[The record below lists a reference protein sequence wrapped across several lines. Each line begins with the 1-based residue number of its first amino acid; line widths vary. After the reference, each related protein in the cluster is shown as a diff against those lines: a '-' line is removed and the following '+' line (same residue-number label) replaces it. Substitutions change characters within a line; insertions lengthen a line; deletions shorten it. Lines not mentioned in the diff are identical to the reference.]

1 MAKFRIVTPAGAS
14 FTVAGG
20 GYDYEMEALN
30 LANIDAEI
38 VEAPT
43 DTAAFIA
50 AARDADAIYAKGI
63 PFTAEIINALD
74 KCKVISLGSVGVDSV
89 DVKAATARGI
99 PVTNVPDTFIEEVA
113 DHCMMLLLS
122 TFRRTIEQDRM
133 VREHRWR
140 EGRPALLQ
148 IPRLM
153 GQTLGFVSFG
163 RVARAVAKRA
173 KPFGLN
179 MIAYDPFLDETVMI
193 ENGVVPATLDEVMSR
208 SDFVSMHAPARP
220 ECTGMLTERHF
231 KQMKPSAIFLNVGRG
246 PTVDEAA
253 LIKALQ
259 QGWIAYAGLD
269 VLEVEPPSHNNPLL
283 KMENVIL
290 SAHTASASARFDE
303 ARKRRVGAELA
314 LVAQNKWPMSC
325 VNPAVLQ
332 TTKLQRW
339 QPVNLGRG
347 PNS

>member
-20 GYDYEMEALN
+20 GYELEMEALN
-30 LANIDAEI
+30 GLGAEI

-43 DTAAFIA
+43 DTAGFLA
-50 AARDADAIYAKGI
+50 AAATADAIYAKGI
-63 PFTAEIINALD
+63 PITAEIIAGLKN
-74 KCKVISLGSVGVDSV
+74 CKVISLGSVGVDSV
-89 DVKAATARGI
+89 DVKAATRAGI

-122 TFRRTIEQDRM
+122 TFRRTLEQDRM
-133 VREHRWR
+133 VREHRWK
-140 EGRPALLQ
+140 EGRPALLK

-153 GQTLGFVSFG
+153 GQTLGFISFG

-173 KPFGLN
+173 APFGLR
-179 MIAYDPFLDETVMI
+179 MIAYDPFLDETLMS
-193 ENGVVPATLDEVMSR
+193 EHGVLPATMNEVMSQ

-220 ECTGMLTERHF
+220 ECTKMLTEPHF
-231 KQMKPSAIFLNVGRG
+231 RLMKKSAIFLNVGRG

-253 LIKALQ
+253 LIKALSE
-259 QGWIAYAGLD
+259 GWIAYAGLD

-283 KMENVIL
+283 SMDNVIL

-303 ARKRRVGAELA
+303 ARKRRVGSELA
-314 LVAQNKWPMSC
+314 LVLQGKWPMSC

-332 TTKLQRW
+332 NTALQRW
-339 QPVNLGRG
+339 QPIGLGRG

>member
-20 GYDYEMEALN
+20 GYDMEMEALHG
-30 LANIDAEI
+30 LDAEI
-38 VEAPT
+38 IEAPVE
-43 DTAAFIA
+43 TAAFIA
-50 AARDADAIYAKGI
+50 AAADADAIYAKGI
-63 PFTAEIINALD
+63 PITAEIIAAL
-74 KCKVISLGSVGVDSV
+74 KSCKVISLGSVGVDSV
-89 DVKAATARGI
+89 DVKAATRAGI

-133 VREHRWR
+133 VREHRWK

-153 GQTLGFVSFG
+153 GQTIGFVSFG
-163 RVARAVAKRA
+163 RVARAVARRCA
-173 KPFGLN
+173 PFGLR
-179 MIAYDPFLDETVMI
+179 MIAYDPFLDETLLS
-193 ENGVVPATLDEVMSR
+193 EHGVVPATLNEVMSQ

-220 ECTGMLTERHF
+220 ECTHLLREAHF
-231 KQMKPSAIFLNVGRG
+231 RQMKKTAIFLNVGRG

-253 LIKALQ
+253 LVKALSE
-259 QGWIAYAGLD
+259 GWIAYAGLD

-283 KMENVIL
+283 SMENVIL

-303 ARKRRVGAELA
+303 ARKRRVGSELA
-314 LVAQNKWPMSC
+314 LVMQGKWPMSC

-332 TTKLQRW
+332 NTALQRW
-339 QPVNLGRG
+339 QPIGLGRG